1 MKAPD
6 KRQSILF
13 FEDAIGFTDNY
24 KPLLMTMLSKAR
36 ITDVTHRINH
46 YSIYKRMDKKHL
58 LVWQGNRK
66 SPGFNPDVRVQAKV
80 REFFE
85 SVISRSRPDIIVCMD
100 VAMFFLFNPNWD
112 QATPDKLR
120 GSVYEYVHSDGIVYP
135 VLCTLPLSAYYSK
148 VSTKD
153 IAKLN
158 EGFTDKAD
166 YEEFRKDDRS
176 EDDEDSEEGEEKELK
191 DEESQ
196 MEWHEPLLINMG
208 NIMIMF
214 DIAKLA
220 RILHRKLADEYAR
233 SNQS

>member
-1 MKAPD
+1 MKAPR
-6 KRQSILF
+6 RQGILF
-13 FEDAIGFTDNY
+13 FEDAIGITDGY
-24 KPLLMTMLSKAR
+24 KPLLMTMLNKAR
-36 ITDVTHRINH
+36 INETTHRINH
-46 YSIYKRMDKKHL
+46 YSVYRRMDKKIL
-58 LVWQGNRK
+58 LHWSGNRK
-66 SPGFNPDVRVQAKV
+66 SPGFSPNPNVQRQV

-85 SVISRSRPDIIVCMD
+85 SVIVRSDPDIVVCMD

-120 GSVYEYVHSDGIVYP
+120 GSVFEYEHSNGIIYP
-135 VLCTLPLSAYYSK
+135 VLCTLPLSAYHSK

-166 YEEFRKDDRS
+166 FEEWRKS
-176 EDDEDSEEGEEKELK
+176 EESDETEDSDSDAPD

-196 MEWHEPLLINMG
+196 MEWHEPLLVPMG
-208 NIMIMF
+208 NIQIMF
-214 DIAKLA
+214 DISKMA
-220 RILHRKLADEYAR
+220 RILQRKLADEYAR